1 MPLPQKTSEYRTRQ
15 PLKEEPLSVD
25 LKELRSLRFER
36 IAQTVTRRDT
46 MLYALGVGLGA
57 DPCDERQLRFVY
69 EKNLVALPTMAITL
83 AYPDFMEAYAR
94 LGLDTAHIL
103 HGHQEFELHRA
114 LPVEGTVCGVTAVT
128 GLADKGPGKGLVVSY
143 ATVISDGVSGERL
156 CTINSSSFCR
166 AEGGITGAVTSS
178 PAPPPVPSRAPDG
191 VCDLPTLPQAA
202 LIYRLSGDYNALHV
216 EPALAR
222 QAGFRQ
228 PILHGRCTFG
238 VVGHALLRSC
248 CGYDPARLEAMDAR
262 FSAPVYPGET
272 IRTEYWHEPD
282 RLAFRARVLERD
294 VVVLD
299 RGRAR
304 IRSFN

>member
-1 MPLPQKTSEYRTRQ
+1 MS
-15 PLKEEPLSVD
+15 KEKALSVN
-25 LKELRSLRFER
+25 LEELSSLRFES

-69 EKNLVALPTMAITL
+69 EQDLAALPTMAIIL
-83 AYPDFMEAYAR
+83 AFPDLLAAYAE

-103 HGHQEFELHRA
+103 HGHQEFELHRT
-114 LPVEGTVCGVTAVT
+114 LPVEGTVLGVTAVT
-128 GLADKGPGKGLVVSY
+128 GLADKGPGKGLVVTY
-143 ATVISDGVSGERL
+143 ETVLSDGASGARL
-156 CTINSSSFCR
+156 CTVNSSSFCR
-166 AEGGITGAVTSS
+166 TEGGITGAVASS
-178 PAPPPVPSRAPDG
+178 PAPPPVPSRAADG

-238 VVGHALLRSC
+238 VAGHALLRSC
-248 CGYDPARLEAMDAR
+248 CDYDPARLEAMYAR

-282 RLAFRARVLERD
+282 SVAFRARVLERD

-304 IRSFN
+304 IR